1 MDRLETSRHARHVS
15 ITENLY
21 SSMDRLETQSK
32 NLNYTVKALIYI
44 PVWIDQKHEYRT
56 NRTFTSFNLYSSM
69 DRLET
74 PIYDVT
80 MRVIFNNLYSSMDR
94 LETYNE
100 MRIRNDI
107 V

>member
-1 MDRLETSRHARHVS
+1 MDRLETP
-15 ITENLY
+15 
-21 SSMDRLETQSK
+21 
-32 NLNYTVKALIYI
+32 IYDVTMRVI
-44 PVWIDQKHEYRT
+44 F
-56 NRTFTSFNLYSSM
+56 NNLYSSM